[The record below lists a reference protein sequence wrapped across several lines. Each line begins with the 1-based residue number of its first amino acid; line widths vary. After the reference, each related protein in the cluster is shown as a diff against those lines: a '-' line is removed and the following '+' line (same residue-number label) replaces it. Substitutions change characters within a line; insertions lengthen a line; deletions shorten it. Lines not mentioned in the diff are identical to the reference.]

1 MNTTIY
7 EFLVQLVG
15 QPTSEYGEYALYIGA
30 VFITVFVMWSI
41 TSIILAL
48 FRGGWSRL

>member
-1 MNTTIY
+1 MTIY
-7 EFLVQLVG
+7 DYLVQLIG
-15 QPTSEYGEYALYIGA
+15 QPTTEWGEYALYTGA
-30 VFITVFVMWSI
+30 VVITVFVMWSI